1 MSGESSVGVEVES
14 RDGLDVESRE
24 GMDVSPCMGKD
35 VSPLVGLG
43 VEARDGEE
51 DWHVEEQPAMAV
63 LRDGE
68 EKRHVGLGEDVALG
82 VQPRVCLG
90 EDESKGM
97 EEAISEQLVFVQD
110 SDEVEE
116 SMCMDDPSSKQEMA
130 AQDSD
135 EVKFVM
141 DSLASD
147 TVVPDSQVEDV
158 TVLEKN
164 IHCTGESFNKIE
176 IEVASALMQLH
187 GTEVSRFQFDREAH
201 HVSNL
206 ILPVM
211 FPGWYG

>member
-1 MSGESSVGVEVES
+1 MTLDASFRRGNNSGARARNGVKHLIWRRIHCATDYYSAFSIFRTCIVLSSRSAMSGESSVGVE
-14 RDGLDVESRE
+14 VESRE

-110 SDEVEE
+110 SDEVQE

-130 AQDSD
+130 VQDSD
-135 EVKFVM
+135 EVQFVM

-147 TVVPDSQVEDV
+147 TVVLD
-158 TVLEKN
+158 
-164 IHCTGESFNKIE
+164 
-176 IEVASALMQLH
+176 
-187 GTEVSRFQFDREAH
+187 
-201 HVSNL
+201 
-206 ILPVM
+206 
-211 FPGWYG
+211 